1 MINDFNANKETWWI
15 ATDGITTHYGK
26 ISTGEVLSTLLTIT
40 TFETEGEWLTSLNNM
55 GIEPQLTIPVDEVQI
70 EVPVIDIPEPP
81 IGE

>member
-40 TFETEGEWLTSLNNM
+40 TFETEGEWLEALGNI
-55 GIEPQLTIPVDEVQI
+55 GIQPELGVPNV